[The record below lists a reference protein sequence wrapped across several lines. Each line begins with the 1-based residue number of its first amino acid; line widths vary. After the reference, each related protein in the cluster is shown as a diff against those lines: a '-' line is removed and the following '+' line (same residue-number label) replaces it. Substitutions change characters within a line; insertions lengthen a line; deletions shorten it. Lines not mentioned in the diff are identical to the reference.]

1 MILTTPWPTRPS
13 MSRSVKVR
21 LSPSAWSHILII
33 VLDGSK
39 VEAQTPDG
47 THVPTP
53 GRGPST
59 SATPRTSTPKTSYAA
74 ALKAKPSDWH
84 LEFFM
89 DDHKL
94 PLDLTI
100 YGAIHQHEMRKHRAS
115 GSPFVPS
122 MIWQGVYSIKFK
134 KVPGPLPS
142 SDGRN
147 ILALHARTS
156 QQDFAASV
164 ARGDETGSRS
174 RSPTPSLSSLP
185 EDAPHAKILRVL
197 RVLHKLNAQESE
209 RLTPVTAKRIL
220 APSAFV
226 NNKLT
231 AKLTR
236 QLEEPMI
243 VARYVEVMSQWSAS

>member
-1 MILTTPWPTRPS
+1 MLAVT
-13 MSRSVKVR
+13 
-21 LSPSAWSHILII
+21 SPILITA
-33 VLDGSK
+33 LDGSK

-53 GRGPST
+53 GGGRSIA
-59 SATPRTSTPKTSYAA
+59 ATPRTATPKTSYAA

-84 LEFFM
+84 LEFSM

-100 YGAIHQHEMRKHRAS
+100 YGAIHQHEMRKHRS
-115 GSPFVPS
+115 SSSPFLPG
-122 MIWQGVYSIKFK
+122 MLWQGVYSIKFK

-142 SDGRN
+142 SEGKSPLSWCRFPTAD
-147 ILALHARTS
+147 
-156 QQDFAASV
+156 ASRV
-164 ARGDETGSRS
+164 DETGSRS
-174 RSPTPSLSSLP
+174 RSPSPSLSSLP

-209 RLTPVTAKRIL
+209 RATPATAKRIL

-243 VARYVEVMSQWSAS
+243 VARFVQLTVSKC